1 VGKMYK
7 YPENLRHKN
16 QILRIKDFMLLY
28 VVRVEKEQG
37 CRIDGE

>member
-1 VGKMYK
+1 MYT

-16 QILRIKDFMLLY
+16 QIFIIKNFMLLY